1 MLALTSQPTGDAVS
15 DTAAQAASGY
25 PSIMVFMDR
34 SSEAS
39 NLAKIAT
46 ALADRFSARLVGVA
60 AQPIA
65 VPMYYEAPIPGVE
78 SEIELEEQRVTS
90 AIPHPSPPLDPP
102 SAPAPRRSLPAAPA
116 PPSAPA

>member
-65 VPMYYEAPIPGVE
+65 VPMYYEAPVPGIE
-78 SEIELEEQRVTS
+78 SEIELEEQRVTR
-90 AIPHPSPPLDPP
+90 AL
-102 SAPAPRRSLPAAPA
+102 AGTEATFRSIVG
-116 PPSAPA
+116 SRTHVEWRQTYG